1 MILND
6 YNEIIEKKLSEIY
19 QDKDKIFSRLLEA
32 MDYSLLAGGKRIR
45 PALLMEFYRV
55 CGGNGD
61 CSDFASA
68 IEMIHTYSLIHDD
81 LPCMDNDDYRRGR
94 PSCHRQFDEATALLA
109 GDGLLTGA
117 FQIASRSQLDAEYK
131 LKAIN
136 ILADCAGAYGMI
148 GGQAIDL
155 MYENKAA
162 DLDVVLQMYRLKTSA
177 LLVAASK
184 IGCVLA
190 GAGEDFI
197 DAAAAYAEN
206 LGLAFQITDDILDTE
221 GNAEKLGKP
230 VGSDSKNNKS
240 TFVSLNGMER
250 SKSDVKSYTQKAM
263 EALEIFGHRADGLR
277 ELAEF
282 LINRDY

>member
-6 YNEIIEKKLSEIY
+6 YNEIIENKLRNIY
-19 QDKDKIFSRLLEA
+19 QDKNKIFSRLLEA

-61 CSDFASA
+61 CSDFAAA
-68 IEMIHTYSLIHDD
+68 IEKIHTYSLIHDD

-240 TFVSLNGMER
+240 TYVSLNGMER

-263 EALEIFGHRADGLR
+263 DALEIFGHKADGLR